1 MRTLLKRILNER
13 VDRWF
18 PAHSEVRSKMNFPPI
33 FDSAE
38 SKLPPLRNPI
48 VPVGDRFRFHG
59 GYRNAGKLRQRHA
72 ELPSLPLYLDLHFAQ
87 RIRRLVV
94 VEHAGDHEV
103 FTHLQRRIAPHP
115 DALGLEWTRQLA
127 LEMAPPPRP
136 HFMFV
141 VTVGHDLYRETLFAF
156 LVDFGCRHGR
166 SSRRRA
172 VGAGPARIQS
182 GERASLG
189 SSDLVEKAP

>member
-1 MRTLLKRILNER
+1 M
-13 VDRWF
+13 
-18 PAHSEVRSKMNFPPI
+18 PC
-33 FDSAE
+33 
-38 SKLPPLRNPI
+38 LRHPI
-48 VPVGDRFRFHG
+48 VPVGDRFRCFG
-59 GYRNAGKLRQRHA
+59 GYRNPGELRQRHS
-72 ELPSLPLYLDLHFAQ
+72 ELPSPPLYLHRPA
-87 RIRRLVV
+87 
-94 VEHAGDHEV
+94 
-103 FTHLQRRIAPHP
+103 APHP